1 MSETKQPAFRVATRW
16 PDSDDDECPQCGA
29 RLKPAIP
36 MDGPPNAIAVVCKG
50 CGFHAIRENCYRCGE
65 AFDRDE
71 ESEFIHPGFF
81 HVECA
86 ARMVIGGANHLL
98 GRCTCCGGT
107 EPPDDPSLTKREQA
121 RTALAIFRA
130 QEAPKG
136 YHDER

>member
-1 MSETKQPAFRVATRW
+1 MTDKP
-16 PDSDDDECPQCGA
+16 CP
-29 RLKPAIP
+29 
-36 MDGPPNAIAVVCKG
+36 
-50 CGFHAIRENCYRCGE
+50 RCGE
-65 AFDRDE
+65 AIAPSDAVDYLQ
-71 ESEFIHPGFF
+71 GAGGLF
-81 HVECA
+81 HWECA

-130 QEAPKG
+130 QQAPKG